1 MYFKLLLIVLEKL
14 TTGNVGNNGETEF
27 EHVMMKMVP
36 DAYGTTINL
45 VDREPVT
52 ISQSVDLSGTFIEE
66 YDDLGVVIIIQNIA
80 TAEVHQSG
88 YAIEN
93 GCFC

>member
-1 MYFKLLLIVLEKL
+1 ML
-14 TTGNVGNNGETEF
+14 TE
-27 EHVMMKMVP
+27 P
-36 DAYGTTINL
+36 QLNL

-93 GCFC
+93 GVFADDAALSELNVDGH